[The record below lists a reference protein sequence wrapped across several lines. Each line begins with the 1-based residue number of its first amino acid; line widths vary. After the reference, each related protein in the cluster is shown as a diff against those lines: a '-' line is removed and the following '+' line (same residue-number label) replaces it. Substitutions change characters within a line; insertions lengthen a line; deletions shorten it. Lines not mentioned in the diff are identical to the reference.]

1 MKSSNDE
8 DEKANV
14 LSNMGIML
22 VFALALA
29 IVVIIVAIIVKF
41 CKNKIRT

>member
-29 IVVIIVAIIVKF
+29 IIMIIVACIVKF